1 MKYISPIFRISDE
14 EKSMS
19 QRFPKSIWVVTVLTA
34 VILGVWP
41 GIVLAQENYT
51 GFVALIGWFAFP
63 LGIYQLL
70 TGQFRFDSLAQF
82 QWLMSLAYPFAM
94 LGYSACAYWT
104 IRRTGIMR
112 KGLIVVVIA
121 AFVSTL
127 VTIPVAMIAMSIIQ
141 HMSVGFFGLFLGYLP
156 ALGMHAIILIH
167 LLISAV
173 LGWLIG
179 AGLARL
185 PRRNTLVVA

>member
-1 MKYISPIFRISDE
+1 
-14 EKSMS
+14 MS

-94 LGYSACAYWT
+94 LEYSACAYWT

-185 PRRNTLVVA
+185 RRRNTLVVA

>member
-1 MKYISPIFRISDE
+1 MKYISSIFRISDE

-19 QRFPKSIWVVTVLTA
+19 QRVPKSIWVVTVLTA

-94 LGYSACAYWT
+94 LGYSTCAYWT

-112 KGLIVVVIA
+112 DRADRGSNSGICQHTGDYSSGHDCHEHHPTYECGFLWPLPWLFA
-121 AFVSTL
+121 CFGNACHHLDPL
-127 VTIPVAMIAMSIIQ
+127 VDFSCAGMVDRCR
-141 HMSVGFFGLFLGYLP
+141 VGATP
-156 ALGMHAIILIH
+156 
-167 LLISAV
+167 
-173 LGWLIG
+173 
-179 AGLARL
+179 
-185 PRRNTLVVA
+185 